1 MRTPDE
7 IIDEIMKLAIE
18 IDALKKIHSEL
29 HSVDDSEEWEQSF
42 LTLSVKNSRLDAL
55 RWVMSF
61 S

>member
-1 MRTPDE
+1 MKTQDE

-18 IDALKKIHSEL
+18 IDILNKKHFEL
-29 HSVDDSEEWEQSF
+29 HSIDDSEECEQSF
-42 LTLSVKNSRLDAL
+42 LTLSVKKSRLDTL

>member
-1 MRTPDE
+1 MKTQDE
-7 IIDEIMKLAIE
+7 IIDEIMKLAME
-18 IDALKKIHSEL
+18 IDTLKKRHSEL

-42 LTLSVKNSRLDAL
+42 LTLSVKNSRLDTL